1 MGIIKKS
8 KKLSVPSLL
17 TYTYAN
23 LVFLF
28 IFFLLMMVNV
38 HKDTTKAQF
47 YHQHTTRLTHLE
59 RKTLVTFISIQPA
72 SDGSGSRIQINDSY
86 ATVDDIYTFIIK
98 ERASLNES
106 DKNKMLVSLRIDNN
120 TSMAL
125 VYQVKQALIRAGI
138 TKVDY
143 RL

>member
-1 MGIIKKS
+1 MGFIKKH

-28 IFFLLMMVNV
+28 IFFILLMTNV
-38 HKDTTKAQF
+38 QKDTTKSQF
-47 YHQHTTRLTHLE
+47 YNRKTTQLTHLE
-59 RKTLVTFISIQPA
+59 RKTLITFISIQPT
-72 SDGSGSRIQINDSY
+72 SDKHGSRIQINDSY
-86 ATVDDIYTFIIK
+86 ATVDDIYAFIIK
-98 ERASLNES
+98 ERASLS
-106 DKNKMLVSLRIDNN
+106 VADKSKMIVSLRIDN
-120 TSMAL
+120 TTPMTL

>member
-1 MGIIKKS
+1 MAKFRRN

-23 LVFLF
+23 MMFLF
-28 IFFLLMMVNV
+28 VLFFLLMTNIR
-38 HKDTTKAQF
+38 KDTTKSQF
-47 YHQHTTRLTHLE
+47 YNRDTTQLTHLE

-72 SDGSGSRIQINDSY
+72 YSGKGSTIQINDSY
-86 ATVDDIYTFIIK
+86 ATVDDVYNYIIK
-98 ERASLNES
+98 ERASLSKE
-106 DKNKMLVSLRIDNN
+106 DKNKMIISLRIDKN
-120 TSMAL
+120 TKMEI
-125 VYQVKQALIRAGI
+125 VNDVRQTLIKAGV